1 MALNDGLKTIEITM
15 SKGLKRLSKSFRTTQ
30 PKAEDGAIR
39 NLSSEENKKLYDVLF
54 TIKASLSVSVV
65 QILMDRCQIEL
76 QNGCE
81 GYVTG
86 VACICTVGNAT
97 KFCIKVRS
105 CPSI

>member
-54 TIKASLSVSVV
+54 TIKDSLSVSVV
-65 QILMDRCQIEL
+65 QILMDRCQIEP
-76 QNGCE
+76 QNGCD

-86 VACICTVGNAT
+86 VACLCTVGNDT
-97 KFCIKVRS
+97 NFCIKVRS